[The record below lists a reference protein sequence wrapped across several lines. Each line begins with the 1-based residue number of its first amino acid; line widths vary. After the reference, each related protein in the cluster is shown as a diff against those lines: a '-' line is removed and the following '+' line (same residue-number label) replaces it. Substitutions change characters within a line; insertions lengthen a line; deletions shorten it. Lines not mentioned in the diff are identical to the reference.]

1 MASLDL
7 FLESAR
13 AQLKTL
19 MTGSSLP
26 VTAPTTI
33 SSGITSSGGGGI
45 AAGDLLSDPPE
56 TTTSTNVITTA
67 ADNQFT
73 DLVT

>member
-1 MASLDL
+1 MVCLFQTQESSRLRMLASLDL

-26 VTAPTTI
+26 DTVPAT
-33 SSGITSSGGGGI
+33 SGH
-45 AAGDLLSDPPE
+45 ALSASA
-56 TTTSTNVITTA
+56 STNIELPPQPSTTDTQLVIS
-67 ADNQFT
+67 D
-73 DLVT
+73 